1 MSKKIVT
8 ALVLIVSIVMVVSAV
23 GMAISYNGHS
33 TAKNNP
39 SPGNGSGS
47 PSSQPSVPASPG
59 STGNHASSV
68 NQATVNNV
76 NKLLFLPNAHP
87 NYKLENGTV
96 TPLYDFAPAPM
107 GLGFFGLQN
116 ESGTLVGHNYYSNS
130 FQATLR
136 INNLSVYNLGNDGP
150 SSLTFQLNTVMAN
163 TTLFGVANYS
173 FWTQNVIVYSTR
185 THVLSFEDNIWNFSS
200 PTAVMTN
207 NAILNSTGH
216 VYPYPGVHIVIG
228 PSYNVCFRETSLVV
242 RVPSSYGC
250 AVLKNNSG

>member
-1 MSKKIVT
+1 MDRKIVT
-8 ALVLIVSIVMVVSAV
+8 ALVLIVSIIMVISAV

-33 TAKNNP
+33 AAKSSTSGRSAP
-39 SPGNGSGS
+39 GS
-47 PSSQPSVPASPG
+47 PTSQPSIPASSS
-59 STGNHASSV
+59 STGNHGSAV
-68 NQATVNNV
+68 QQGKINNV

-185 THVLSFEDNIWNFSS
+185 THVLS
-200 PTAVMTN
+200 
-207 NAILNSTGH
+207 L
-216 VYPYPGVHIVIG
+216 
-228 PSYNVCFRETSLVV
+228 
-242 RVPSSYGC
+242 
-250 AVLKNNSG
+250 